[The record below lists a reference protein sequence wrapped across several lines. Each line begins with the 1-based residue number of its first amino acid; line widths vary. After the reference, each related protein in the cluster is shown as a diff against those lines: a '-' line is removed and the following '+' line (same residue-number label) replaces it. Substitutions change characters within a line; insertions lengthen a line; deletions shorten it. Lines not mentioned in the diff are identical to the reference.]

1 MNLLLNLEKMIS
13 RGAAEFAEKDGV
25 MRLRGGEGRFLNWAD
40 PQIPKAP
47 KSLDT
52 LTPSASPRELW
63 SFAHMNLLLNLE
75 KMVSRGAAVSAEK
88 NGGMHP

>member
-40 PQIPKAP
+40 PQIPKAL

-52 LTPSASPRELW
+52 LTPSASPRLRVR
-63 SFAHMNLLLNLE
+63 FPVMHQRPIFE
-75 KMVSRGAAVSAEK
+75 KASSRGAAEGAEK
-88 NGGMHP
+88 DGGVRS